1 MAGFFETLFN
11 GGAEKEAANKNRALY
26 GNYLNQGNQYLD
38 QGYGDSTAALGRAKA
53 AYDPLA
59 GLGTKYGAATTL
71 GLDSLG
77 VNGADGNARAVS
89 AFQTGPGYDFA
100 RDQGLEAVNRRRAT
114 SGMWNSGNN
123 DLDLLTYGTGLAN
136 QEYGNW
142 QKNLLGFVSPELSAT
157 SGAASG
163 AAGAEGGLAELAR
176 QFASDRTNLYGNY
189 TSGNASANNSE
200 AAGKAAG
207 AKNVLGAG
215 LGLASLAM
223 GGMGGLPGM
232 GGAFGF
238 GQAGPIVLGGASGPG
253 QFRT

>member
-1 MAGFFETLFN
+1 MGFFDTLFG

-26 GNYLNQGNQYLD
+26 GNYLNQGNEYLN
-38 QGYGDSTAALGRAKA
+38 QGYVDSSTALSRAKA

-59 GLGTKYGAATTL
+59 GLGAKYGAATTL

-77 VNGADGNARAVS
+77 VSGADGNARARA
-89 AFQTGPGYDFA
+89 AFAEAPGTSYI
-100 RDQGLEAVNRRRAT
+100 RDQALEAVNRRRAT
-114 SGMWNSGNN
+114 AGMWNSGNN
-123 DLDLLTYGTGLAN
+123 DIDLAN
-136 QEYGNW
+136 TAGGIANQSFGDW
-142 QKNLLGFVSPELSAT
+142 QKSLLGFVSPELSAT